1 MRKKRKNTAQK
12 MKRSIKDF
20 LVNLTKFAA
29 WSHSLKKF
37 LMKKSFFVQ

>member
-1 MRKKRKNTAQK
+1 MRKKHKNTAQK

-20 LVNLTKFAA
+20 LVNLTKFTA